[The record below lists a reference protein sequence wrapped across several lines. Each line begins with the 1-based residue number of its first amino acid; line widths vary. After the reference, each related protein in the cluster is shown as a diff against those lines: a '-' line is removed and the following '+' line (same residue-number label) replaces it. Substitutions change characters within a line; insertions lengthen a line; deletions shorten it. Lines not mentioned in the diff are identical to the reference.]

1 MSQQKDEAIQNIL
14 SDYEELANL
23 VLSQLDEVEKLI
35 SSGKL
40 RAEDELFDQL
50 TEHESKVNKLEVK
63 LSNDIVNSIAVYQ
76 PVASEIRQ
84 LIACYRIIISL
95 ERIGDLAISIVKL
108 ILKIENQEVYDSLSG
123 FLLKMMKLSIDMSR
137 KSMLSF
143 LNHDMELAL
152 WTLKSETVVDVFNH
166 KMLKKVSERAE
177 LLAKDKN
184 ILISFIK
191 IKEIAAGIERISDH
205 AANIAEASFYSF
217 EGKEIRHNRKI
228 K

>member
-1 MSQQKDEAIQNIL
+1 
-14 SDYEELANL
+14 
-23 VLSQLDEVEKLI
+23 
-35 SSGKL
+35 
-40 RAEDELFDQL
+40 
-50 TEHESKVNKLEVK
+50 
-63 LSNDIVNSIAVYQ
+63 
-76 PVASEIRQ
+76 
-84 LIACYRIIISL
+84 
-95 ERIGDLAISIVKL
+95 
-108 ILKIENQEVYDSLSG
+108 
-123 FLLKMMKLSIDMSR
+123 
-137 KSMLSF
+137 MLSF

-177 LLAKDKN
+177 ILAKDKN